1 MLLVVGGHLCSKIS
15 SLKSVKNYIEI
26 IFGWFSRCCC
36 LHLLQQ
42 PTFAHYDLCIEYNG
56 SWISNKNY
64 ITFIISSLS
73 YYAKCLV
80 DSHFSIAIRLSSWYY
95 IKIIINALNLRILL
109 FLLNIV
115 LLKYLCHNEC
125 FTTSAFVKQRH
136 LWMFPIYMKRMHK
149 KVIIRKLQS
158 ILLKI
163 TIWIS

>member
-1 MLLVVGGHLCSKIS
+1 MLLVVGGHLCSTIS

-56 SWISNKNY
+56 SWISNKND

-80 DSHFSIAIRLSSWYY
+80 DSQFKRGSWYIGWY
-95 IKIIINALNLRILL
+95 IWYKDNY
-109 FLLNIV
+109 
-115 LLKYLCHNEC
+115 KC
-125 FTTSAFVKQRH
+125 FKS
-136 LWMFPIYMKRMHK
+136 
-149 KVIIRKLQS
+149 
-158 ILLKI
+158 
-163 TIWIS
+163 